1 MKKNN
6 NRYLNIL
13 AIILTVSILFS
24 IPNKTNGQAAILVF
38 LLGDKV
44 ASENFYFSL
53 KIGGNLTNVT
63 NLENS
68 QARFGM
74 NFGLLASIKVQNSFY
89 IVPEISFLSLKGAK
103 NINKLPTGN
112 DDLDKVLKNVENGFL
127 DLNYI
132 DIPVLFKYYANQ
144 KFSLGIGPY
153 ISYLTSAS
161 SFYETNLSSAGDI
174 EVRQL
179 TKDSYNN
186 WDYGITVEVAYA
198 PSRTSN
204 SDDMNFHLRFSY
216 GFSDIIKDNHG
227 DAIQNYAI
235 QGYIS
240 FPFMK
245 ESD

>member
-6 NRYLNIL
+6 RL
-13 AIILTVSILFS
+13 ASTLIVIISAIVLFS
-24 IPNKTNGQAAILVF
+24 IPKKTNGQAAILVF
-38 LLGDKV
+38 LFGDKV

-68 QARFGM
+68 KTRFGM
-74 NFGLLASIKVQNSFY
+74 NFGLLATIKLNNQFY
-89 IVPEISFLSLKGAK
+89 VVPELSFLSLKGAK
-103 NINKLPTGN
+103 GITKQPTGN
-112 DDLDKVLKNVENGFL
+112 DDLDNVLINTEDGFL

-132 DIPVLFKYYANQ
+132 DIPVLLKYYLSQ
-144 KFSLGIGPY
+144 KLNVGIGPY
-153 ISYLTSAS
+153 ASYLTSAS
-161 SFYETNLSSAGDI
+161 SFYETNLTGAGDI

-179 TKDSYNN
+179 TKDNFN
-186 WDYGITVEVAYA
+186 RWDYGVMVEIAYA

-216 GFSDIIKDNHG
+216 GFADIIKDNPGNSAH
-227 DAIQNYAI
+227 NYSI

-245 ESD
+245 GGE